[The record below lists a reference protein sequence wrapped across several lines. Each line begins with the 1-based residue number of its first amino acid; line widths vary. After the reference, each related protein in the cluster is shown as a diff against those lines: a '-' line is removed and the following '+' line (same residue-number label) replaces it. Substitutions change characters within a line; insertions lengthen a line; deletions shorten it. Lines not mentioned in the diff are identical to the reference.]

1 METSPINKSVEDTSE
16 AKVILSDNYVHG
28 NAVKDTSKAGKNP
41 SETVKDTNDL
51 NVAVKKPLAG
61 EDATKTNGAKMKDST
76 SKEVNIEDEN
86 VAIKVKFNMTDYEGK
101 SKIDLLLSKPY
112 YFPGPLKSCFLT

>member
-1 METSPINKSVEDTSE
+1 M
-16 AKVILSDNYVHG
+16 ILSDNYGHG

-41 SETVKDTNDL
+41 SETMKDTTDL

-101 SKIDLLLSKPY
+101 PKIDLLLSKPTIC
-112 YFPGPLKSCFLT
+112 LVR